1 MLKFR
6 LKKEGEYRN
15 TMKGSFGLG
24 LQGGGDEGEGD
35 EGQRKK
41 GGREEES

>member
-1 MLKFR
+1 
-6 LKKEGEYRN
+6 
-15 TMKGSFGLG
+15 MKDSFGLG
-24 LQGGGDEGEGD
+24 LQGGGDGG